1 MSNTPILSDFTQY
14 NNLYYLSGQV
24 GTDPATGAFAGDTV
38 EAQAAQAAKN
48 LEAVLNRL
56 GMDLNNV
63 IRATCYLT
71 DMANYGKFNEEY
83 AKHFVSR
90 PARTCIAV
98 KALPFGAL
106 CEIEVIAVK
115 NT

>member
-1 MSNTPILSDFTQY
+1 MSSPILSAYTNY
-14 NNLYYLSGQV
+14 GNLYYLSGQV
-24 GTDPATGAFAGDTV
+24 GTDPATGAFAGDSV
-38 EAQAAQAAKN
+38 AAQAAQAAKN
-48 LEAVLNRL
+48 LESVLKEL
-56 GMDLNNV
+56 GMDMSNV

-98 KALPFGAL
+98 KDLPFGAL

-115 NT
+115 NN